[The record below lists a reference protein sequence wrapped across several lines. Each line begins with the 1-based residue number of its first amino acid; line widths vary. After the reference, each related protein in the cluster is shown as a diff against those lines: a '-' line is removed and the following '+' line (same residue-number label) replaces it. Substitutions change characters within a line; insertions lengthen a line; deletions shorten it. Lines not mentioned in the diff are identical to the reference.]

1 MDNAEERKGNF
12 SASNISRLL
21 AGGGGATRKSY
32 ILEVA
37 MDVVCD
43 TKPNLDTSA
52 TRHGIANQMNAY
64 EFVLKPLYKGVKWV
78 DKYIP
83 INKNCGAS
91 PDCVWND
98 NFPIDIKCPFEIDTF
113 LDQIEKVKPSYFAQ
127 IQMQI
132 MAVGGTEGA
141 LCTYLTKKEEWGS
154 DTWEE
159 YPFPL
164 QDRYRIEP
172 IKKDDETCDRILLA
186 VEKAVPERDLYIE
199 CLLNAKVMDEVEY
212 FYYQMKHNKCR
223 PLKECGN
230 IANAEVI
237 RVNNNFY
244 YKIK

>member
-12 SASNISRLL
+12 SGSNISRLL

-43 TKPNLDTSA
+43 AKPNLDTSA

-64 EFVLKPLYKGVKWV
+64 EFILKPFYKGVKWV

-83 INKNCGAS
+83 INKDCGAS

-113 LDQIEKVKPSYFAQ
+113 LEQIEKVKSSYFAQ

-132 MAVGGTEGA
+132 I
-141 LCTYLTKKEEWGS
+141 
-154 DTWEE
+154 
-159 YPFPL
+159 
-164 QDRYRIEP
+164 DR
-172 IKKDDETCDRILLA
+172 KS
-186 VEKAVPERDLYIE
+186 VV
-199 CLLNAKVMDEVEY
+199 
-212 FYYQMKHNKCR
+212 
-223 PLKECGN
+223 
-230 IANAEVI
+230 
-237 RVNNNFY
+237 
-244 YKIK
+244 